1 MWKVWWQVKLQKK
14 VWYFFVLPENLVRIF
29 IMTKLTIFYFEL
41 MRYLHPALSLSVFF
55 ISSVISYALKVF
67 WLCLHFI
74 HSSDSYYNMTDK
86 EHFVRCVYYLRNSLK
101 FSYSYPLFLKMFSS
115 SKNNFEWQIDV
126 SKIIIFHHK
135 INQCEYTG
143 PMIIITNE
151 RTPYTLQSKRYG
163 QNYNGLGMKVDQ
175 PCA

>member
-1 MWKVWWQVKLQKK
+1 MTGEITEKSL
-14 VWYFFVLPENLVRIF
+14 IF
-29 IMTKLTIFYFEL
+29 LCVARKFSKDFYYDKTHNFLFWTHEIST
-41 MRYLHPALSLSVFF
+41 PSSLSLSVFF

-115 SKNNFEWQIDV
+115 SKNNFEWQIDE
-126 SKIIIFHHK
+126 SKIIILHHK